1 MPKYFTQ
8 SLPRFGRALCY
19 ILIGISIGLIYA
31 KVAHTA
37 LMFGFINGVAI
48 TLFVGLLDVFLER
61 TKIGFLIRNTR
72 SIFYF
77 LVILLIWTSLILMS
91 LEGVTHFFAR
101 LGIYSGDPLRH
112 QALRALIS
120 DIAISICFVFCVNF
134 LVRIRAL
141 IGGKTLVR
149 LMLGYYRRPLWEDKV
164 FLFVDIVNSTGITQ
178 SLGSGKAQSIFT
190 DFFADIDEPIHMLCG
205 EIHRYL
211 GDEVVVTWPLNDVDS
226 AIAAVEQIGIKLRD
240 RTSYYSETYGIVPKF
255 RAGVHGG
262 EIVSGKVGNDRKRE
276 IVFFGDTINTT
287 ARLTALSGELGVDV
301 LVSERM
307 VKYLKKPYAVLTP
320 LGAFQLKGISNPM
333 GVYQFS
339 PQTWK

>member
-1 MPKYFTQ
+1 
-8 SLPRFGRALCY
+8 
-19 ILIGISIGLIYA
+19 
-31 KVAHTA
+31 
-37 LMFGFINGVAI
+37 
-48 TLFVGLLDVFLER
+48 
-61 TKIGFLIRNTR
+61 
-72 SIFYF
+72 
-77 LVILLIWTSLILMS
+77 
-91 LEGVTHFFAR
+91 VTHFFAR
-101 LGIYSGDPLRH
+101 LGIDSGDPLRH
-112 QALRALIS
+112 QALRALIT

-134 LVRIRAL
+134 FIRIRTL

-149 LMLGYYRRPLWEDKV
+149 LMLGHYRRPLWEEKV

-178 SLGSGKAQSIFT
+178 TLGSGKAQSLFT
-190 DFFADIDEPIHMLCG
+190 EYFADIDETIHIFCG

-262 EIVSGKVGNDRKRE
+262 EIVSGKVGNDRKKE

-320 LGAFQLKGISNPM
+320 LGAFQLRGISNPM
-333 GVYQFS
+333 GVYQFA